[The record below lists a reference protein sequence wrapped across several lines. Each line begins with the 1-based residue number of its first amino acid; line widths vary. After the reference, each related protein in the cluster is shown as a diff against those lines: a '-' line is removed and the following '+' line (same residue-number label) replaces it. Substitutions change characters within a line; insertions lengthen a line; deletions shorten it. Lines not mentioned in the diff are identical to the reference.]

1 MKIQK
6 KRKKKQQAPKPLP
19 LPGSIAAYEQE
30 YYKWMA
36 VKNYSQNTIEIRSC
50 YLGYFVKW
58 TEERGLVEPSEITKA
73 VIERYQHYLYH
84 YRKVRTGEPLSFNSQ
99 HTRLIPVRAFCKW
112 LSKQNY
118 ILYNPA
124 ADLEMP
130 RLEKRLPK
138 DILSASEADT
148 VCNVPDVREP
158 VGLRDRAMLETLYN
172 TGMRRMEVIGLKMY
186 DIDFDRGTVLI
197 RQGKGKKDRMTPIGD
212 RALAWI
218 RKYMLEV
225 RPSLVVSPDNG
236 ILFLTAQGEAFTRN
250 RLTQMVRNYINAS
263 NVGKK
268 GSCHLFRHTC
278 ATLMLEGGA
287 DIRFIQQLLGHAD
300 ISTTEIYTQVSIK
313 KLKEIHN
320 LTHPAARLNPE
331 DNPGNPSKAPES
343 SQNPEESTE
352 N

>member
-1 MKIQK
+1 
-6 KRKKKQQAPKPLP
+6 
-19 LPGSIAAYEQE
+19 
-30 YYKWMA
+30 MA

-331 DNPGNPSKAPES
+331 DNPGNPSKTPES
-343 SQNPEESTE
+343 TRNPEESTE